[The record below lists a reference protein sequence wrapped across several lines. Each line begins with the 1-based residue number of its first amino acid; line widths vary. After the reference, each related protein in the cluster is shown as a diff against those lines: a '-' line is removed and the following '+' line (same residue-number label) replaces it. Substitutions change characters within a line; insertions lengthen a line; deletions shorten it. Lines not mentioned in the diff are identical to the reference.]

1 MARKLDDNSGSDAPP
16 PRPAQGRAKAA
27 RPSHGKSP
35 GKAGAQHG
43 EGKRAEAKAAR
54 VRREPPPPIGPRL
67 KQYRLK
73 ENLTL
78 NDLQN
83 LTGISKSML
92 SQIERGAVNPTFARV
107 WHLTKSL
114 GIGVGELLGE
124 ARSGLEKMRI
134 YEHLKVHSI
143 PVISS
148 ADGLCSTRILSPIRH
163 PLPVEWYEMILKPGG
178 AIRANAHGTGA
189 WEHSTVIQ
197 GRLIIEI
204 GDSEVELGPGDTVR
218 YSAEQPHGARNE
230 SEEVGRILLV
240 VVSMKELGAD
250 SA

>member
-1 MARKLDDNSGSDAPP
+1 MIRKPGAAGGSKKSSPQKP
-16 PRPAQGRAKAA
+16 M
-27 RPSHGKSP
+27 HGKES
-35 GKAGAQHG
+35 
-43 EGKRAEAKAAR
+43 AR
-54 VRREPPPPIGPRL
+54 TESAVRREPPPSIGPRL

-124 ARSGLEKMRI
+124 ARSGMEKVRT
-134 YEHLKVHSI
+134 YEHLKAHSV

-148 ADGLCSTRILSPIRH
+148 SDGLCKTRILSPIRQA
-163 PLPVEWYEMILKPGG
+163 LPVEWYEMILQPGG
-178 AIRANAHGTGA
+178 AIRANAHGNGA
-189 WEHSTVIQ
+189 WEHQMVISGQ
-197 GRLIIEI
+197 LVIEI
-204 GDSEVELGPGDTVR
+204 GDSEVVLGPGDTIR
-218 YSAEQPHGARNE
+218 YLAEQPHGARNDGTVE
-230 SEEVGRILLV
+230 ARTLLV
-240 VVSMKELGAD
+240 VVSLQELGALGV
-250 SA
+250 